1 MTIFA
6 ALNLNTKDYEDTN
19 RNFVEVQDTVAT
31 CHFSLVTFHF
41 YSPDKTVGSV
51 SERGDDTGGYGVSV
65 VGTDV

>member
-41 YSPDKTVGSV
+41 YSPDKTVGTV
-51 SERGDDTGGYGVSV
+51 SERGDDPVGYGVID